1 MTLTLLIIGMAL
13 CAFATRWVPL
23 VLFGDREL
31 PEVVKSALNYVPGAV
46 LAALVF
52 PAVLSPMWA
61 GGDSEWA
68 VPTLAGGVATLVA
81 GRFVK
86 HFLVVTVIGVV
97 VFFLVKHFFG

>member
-23 VLFGDREL
+23 VLFEDREL
-31 PEVVKSALNYVPGAV
+31 PDVVKSSLTYVPGAV

-52 PAVLSPMWA
+52 PAVLTPMWEN
-61 GGDSEWA
+61 GDSDWA
-68 VPTLAGGVATLVA
+68 VPTLVGGVATLVA

-86 HFLVVTVIGVV
+86 HFLLVTTIGVV
-97 VFFLVKHFFG
+97 VFFLVRNILG